1 MSTTKRT
8 RVAASARTGTMT
20 AISFA
25 CFRAGMCFIKVWG
38 FEGVSGRLCGR
49 LASEEVDV
57 SILQI
62 QPDGVETNIICLYQ
76 TPPCGIQLIDNRCYI
91 ALLFDEHFVRY
102 ALAALNNLTLVTQ
115 EGRKELQQLVP
126 VQAENGFDVVR
137 LVRIRNKNL
146 HISAI
151 KDNPP

>member
-1 MSTTKRT
+1 M
-8 RVAASARTGTMT
+8 
-20 AISFA
+20 
-25 CFRAGMCFIKVWG
+25 
-38 FEGVSGRLCGR
+38 CGR

-57 SILQI
+57 SILQV
-62 QPDGVETNIICLYQ
+62 QPDGVEADIICLYQ